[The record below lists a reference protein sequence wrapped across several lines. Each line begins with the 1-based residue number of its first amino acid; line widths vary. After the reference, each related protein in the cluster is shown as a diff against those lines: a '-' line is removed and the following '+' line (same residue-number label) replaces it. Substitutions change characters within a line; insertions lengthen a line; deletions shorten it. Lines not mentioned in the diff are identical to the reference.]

1 MVEKNEFG
9 GQKNSPPDK
18 LNLYSMGKLEFLLGA
33 PREEIRTLA
42 ASAGANYE
50 PFDQR
55 KKPRPFQKAPLSSKV
70 RKIDNP
76 TKPLKTIQRAIHRN
90 LLSPLALPYYL
101 CGGVKG
107 RSVKDNLTMH
117 LGASCLVKL
126 DIRSFFPNIDDR
138 KIYKIWS
145 ELLNCSAEIS
155 NLLTKLTTFERH
167 LPQGAPTSTLLAN
180 LVLFTVDAPI
190 REKCRTEGVTYSSWV
205 DDLAFSGNNSREVI
219 QTAVEALR
227 TAGFAVSH
235 RKLKI
240 MGPRDVKTLNGSRLG
255 RLPKVEL
262 ERVARLRS
270 GIHKLATG
278 QVSYAETKK
287 YVESLEGKIAHVSQ
301 TSPQM
306 GRKLSDS
313 LSAAKDR
320 SRLTSF

>member
-1 MVEKNEFG
+1 MVERNEFG
-9 GQKNSPPDK
+9 GQKNSQPDK
-18 LNLYSMGKLEFLLGA
+18 LNLYSMGKLEFLLGV
-33 PREEIRTLA
+33 PRAAIRTLA
-42 ASAGANYE
+42 ANAGGNYE

-55 KKPRPFQKAPLSSKV
+55 KKPRPFQKAPLSAKV

-76 TKPLKTIQRAIHRN
+76 TKPLKTIQRAINRN
-90 LLSPLALPYYL
+90 LLSTLALPYYL

-145 ELLNCSAEIS
+145 ELLNCSPEIS
-155 NLLTKLTTFERH
+155 DLLTKLTTFERH
-167 LPQGAPTSTLLAN
+167 LPQGSPTSTMLAN

-205 DDLAFSGNNSREVI
+205 DDLAFSGDNPREVI

-227 TAGFAVSH
+227 TAGFAISH

-240 MGPRDVKTLNGSRLG
+240 MGPRDVKILNGSRLG
-255 RLPKVEL
+255 RFPTVDF
-262 ERVARLRS
+262 ERLAWLRS

-278 QVSYAETKK
+278 EVSRAEIEK

-301 TSPQM
+301 SSPQK
-306 GRKLSDS
+306 GKRLSDS

-320 SRLTSF
+320 WRVTVF